1 MQIRNWFDRRLVALF
16 GLLFIVLVSLED
28 PLPNIA
34 EIINREINLNKARN
48 YNCLKENIPLEEDV
62 LFIGNPLE
70 APPFS
75 ITLAWYYRSQFFLSP
90 RLVVLMDDPDQISSL
105 NLFRYFIS
113 NALEAEQ
120 LAQIEDQFQLL
131 PVKNCGDF
139 MLLQKQAQQ

>member
-1 MQIRNWFDRRLVALF
+1 MRNWFDRRIIALF
-16 GLLFIVLVSLED
+16 GLLFIVLISLED

-48 YNCLKENIPLEEDV
+48 YNCLEENIPLEEDV

-70 APPFS
+70 ALPFS

-90 RLVVLMDDPDQISSL
+90 RLVVLMDDPEQISSP

-113 NALEAEQ
+113 NGLEAEQ
-120 LAQIEDQFQLL
+120 LAQIEDQFQLS
-131 PVKNCGDF
+131 PVKKCGDF
-139 MLLQKQAQQ
+139 MLLQKQALQ